1 MPARSIALLAAAGL
15 LLAGSA
21 TAAERQAALGG
32 GGEVYTVAAG
42 SYGALFTGGAAAAAD
57 DTVLALDVARPD
69 AAIERL
75 LVPKTAGGE
84 VEDSPALVYEEASD
98 SLFLVWRSIVNQIH
112 PVLYLASFKDGEW
125 GEVIEVV
132 GNPFAAKSAP
142 QLAVTRDEF
151 RFAGGDGVER
161 SVRRTVLHLVW
172 WEAGGDGDKVNY
184 APILLLN
191 GAYVGWNPI
200 YSLGELD
207 RPAVEATIGGVTEQ
221 LLQAPR
227 VQAGRNDHSVVVSFA
242 NPATGRLLVVEAS
255 LLAGELSALADGLRA
270 HIIGGGFAITAGSD
284 VTALADVLRAHII
297 GGGYRLHRG
306 LLTFIGDDLRAHII
320 GGGKK
325 FAVGAKSTLAAAARD
340 RVIEA
345 GAGVL
350 EHGVQAVTA
359 AAAAGGPAAERIE
372 ELAQEGETATAGPV
386 PLLQLR
392 VLGNRPAPH
401 TGAAPTTIYSST
413 DGRASLIAWVMGS
426 EIRYIETQGAGWSP
440 IRRLMT
446 SEAFG
451 FDQAWKVL
459 ERRIHSR

>member
-1 MPARSIALLAAAGL
+1 MHSRSTLRLFALGVLF
-15 LLAGSA
+15 AGSA
-21 TAAERQAALGG
+21 AAAERQAALGG

-42 SYGALFTGGAAAAAD
+42 SYGTLFAGGAAAAAD

-69 AAIERL
+69 AAVERL

-184 APILLLN
+184 APILLLD
-191 GAYVGWNPI
+191 GTYVGWNPI
-200 YSLGELD
+200 YSLGDLD
-207 RPAVEATIGGVTEQ
+207 RPSVEATVGGMTEQ

-255 LLAGELSALADGLRA
+255 LLAGELSALADGLKA
-270 HIIGGGFAITAGSD
+270 HLIGGGFKLTADAGT
-284 VTALADVLRAHII
+284 VADQLRAHINS
-297 GGGYRLHRG
+297 GGYRLHRG
-306 LLTFIGDDLRAHII
+306 VLTFIGDDLKAHLI
-320 GGGKK
+320 GGGFKH
-325 FAVGAKSTLAAAARD
+325 GSKSALAAAVRA

-350 EHGVQAVTA
+350 EHGVQAATA
-359 AAAAGGPAAERIE
+359 AATAGEPAAERIE
-372 ELAQEGETATAGPV
+372 ELVQDGETATAGPV
-386 PLLQLR
+386 PLLQLL
-392 VLGNRPAPH
+392 VLANRPAPH

-413 DGRASLIAWVMGS
+413 DGRASLIAWVMGP
-426 EIRYIETQGAGWSP
+426 EIRYIETQGTGWSP
-440 IRRLMT
+440 IRRLVT
-446 SEAFG
+446 NEAFG

-459 ERRIHSR
+459 ERRIQSR

>member
-1 MPARSIALLAAAGL
+1 MPARATTLLAAAGL
-15 LLAGSA
+15 LLAGG
-21 TAAERQAALGG
+21 AAAADRQTVLGG
-32 GGEVYTVAAG
+32 NGAVYAVAAG
-42 SYGALFTGGAAAAAD
+42 SYGALFAGGSAAAAG

-69 AAIERL
+69 AAVERL

-112 PVLYLASFKDGEW
+112 PVLYLASYKDGEW
-125 GEVIEVV
+125 GEVLEVV

-151 RFAGGDGVER
+151 RFAGADGFER
-161 SVRRTVLHLVW
+161 TARRTVLHLVW
-172 WEAGGDGDKVNY
+172 WEAGGDGDRINY
-184 APILLLN
+184 APILLLD

-207 RPAVEATIGGVTEQ
+207 RPAVEATIGGVTDQ

-227 VQAGRNDHSVVVSFA
+227 VQAGRNDHSVIVSFA
-242 NPATGRLLVVEAS
+242 NPATGRLLVVEAT

-270 HIIGGGFAITAGSD
+270 HIIGGGVTAGAD
-284 VTALADVLRAHII
+284 LTALADVLRAHII

-325 FAVGAKSTLAAAARD
+325 YAGAAKSAVADAART

-350 EHGVQAVTA
+350 EHGVQAATA
-359 AAAAGGPAAERIE
+359 AATAGEPAVERIE

-392 VLGNRPAPH
+392 VLANRPAPH
-401 TGAAPTTIYSST
+401 TGAAPTTIYSAV
-413 DGRASLIAWVMGS
+413 DGRAMLIAWVMGP

-440 IRRLMT
+440 ILRLVT
-446 SEAFG
+446 SEAFS
-451 FDQAWKVL
+451 FEQAWKVL

>member
-1 MPARSIALLAAAGL
+1 MRWRSTLRLFALGVLV
-15 LLAGSA
+15 AGSA
-21 TAAERQAALGG
+21 AAAERQAALGG

-42 SYGALFTGGAAAAAD
+42 SYGTLFAGGAAAAAD

-69 AAIERL
+69 AAVERL

-207 RPAVEATIGGVTEQ
+207 RPAVETTIGGVTEQ

-255 LLAGELSALADGLRA
+255 LLAGELSALADGLKA
-270 HIIGGGFAITAGSD
+270 HLIGGGFKLTADAGT
-284 VTALADVLRAHII
+284 VADELRAHINS
-297 GGGYRLHRG
+297 GGYRLHRG
-306 LLTFIGDDLRAHII
+306 VLTFIGDDLKAHLI
-320 GGGKK
+320 GGGFKH
-325 FAVGAKSTLAAAARD
+325 GSKSALAAAVRA

-350 EHGVQAVTA
+350 EHGVQAATA
-359 AAAAGGPAAERIE
+359 AATAGEPAAQRIE
-372 ELAQEGETATAGPV
+372 ELVQDGQTPTAGPV
-386 PLLQLR
+386 SLLQLR
-392 VLGNRPAPH
+392 VLANRPAPH
-401 TGAAPTTIYSST
+401 TGAAPTTIYSSV
-413 DGRASLIAWVMGS
+413 DGRANTIAWVMGP

-440 IRRLMT
+440 ILRLVT

-459 ERRIHSR
+459 ERRIQSR

>member
-1 MPARSIALLAAAGL
+1 MRSRSLLRLFALGVFF
-15 LLAGSA
+15 AGSA
-21 TAAERQAALGG
+21 TAAEVTLGSS
-32 GGEVYTVAAG
+32 GEVYTVAAG
-42 SYGALFTGGAAAAAD
+42 SYGALFAGGSAAATD
-57 DTVLALDVARPD
+57 DTVLALDVVRPD
-69 AAIERL
+69 AAVERL

-112 PVLYLASFKDGEW
+112 PVLYLASYKDGEW
-125 GEVIEVV
+125 GEVLEVV

-151 RFAGGDGVER
+151 RFAGTDGFER
-161 SVRRTVLHLVW
+161 TARRTVLHLVW
-172 WEAGGDGDKVNY
+172 WEAGGDGDRINY
-184 APILLLN
+184 APILLLD

-200 YSLGELD
+200 YSLGGLD
-207 RPAVEATIGGVTEQ
+207 RPAVEATIGGVTDQ

-255 LLAGELSALADGLRA
+255 LLAGELSALADGLKA
-270 HIIGGGFAITAGSD
+270 HIIGGGFKLTAD
-284 VTALADVLRAHII
+284 AATLADGLRAHITS
-297 GGGYRLHRG
+297 GGYRLHRG
-306 LLTFIGDDLRAHII
+306 VLGFIGDDLKAHII

-325 FAVGAKSTLAAAARD
+325 YAGAAKSTLADAARA

-350 EHGVQAVTA
+350 EHGVQAATA
-359 AAAAGGPAAERIE
+359 AANAGEPAAERIE

-392 VLGNRPAPH
+392 VLANRPAPH
-401 TGAAPTTIYSST
+401 TGAAPTTVYSSV
-413 DGRASLIAWVMGS
+413 DGRASLIAWVMGP
-426 EIRYIETQGAGWSP
+426 EIRYIETQGTGWSP
-440 IRRLMT
+440 IRRLVT